1 MTLYSWHLQL
11 QCRDS
16 GDRTS
21 GQEHLSPVM
30 NATLSAHAQIRLRR
44 VLATVCH
51 LQVGEVADASTF
63 ESMKANAEKQNMY
76 WRS

>member
-21 GQEHLSPVM
+21 GQEHLSPLM

-44 VLATVCH
+44 VLATFCH
-51 LQVGEVADASTF
+51 LGEVADASTLDF
-63 ESMKANAEKQNMY
+63 MKANAEKQNMY